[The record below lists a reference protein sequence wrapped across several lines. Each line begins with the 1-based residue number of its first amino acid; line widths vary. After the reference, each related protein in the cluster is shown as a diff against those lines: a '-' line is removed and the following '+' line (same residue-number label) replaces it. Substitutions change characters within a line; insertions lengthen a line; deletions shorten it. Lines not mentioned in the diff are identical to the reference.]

1 MNIKIGDLLFEENNS
16 NEIHDVFEKNI
27 LSEADDDS
35 VNLNKKDLTIVAKK
49 VCGLMGSAF
58 PNTEKVF
65 SGEMAMDQI
74 LGGLKKLEKRKI
86 SGGFEVN
93 FFNLKGVK
101 GNPDETPP
109 ISQADLKIY
118 GELGFAIFEVSAK
131 GQEIEGENAQ
141 GQNIVEYFAIPI
153 PGFTSKE
160 EDPDFKKQVLF
171 HKMVF
176 NLDLGDIGK
185 DQEIIEIRHV
195 GIGNEFKQVHV
206 VEKGTAIEDL
216 RTALRGKNYSKITT
230 FLKKSNQGNAISV
243 VSDQGSSGSDNDS
256 GEVTPD
262 STQQTDSKE
271 IAAGVRES
279 YLHNHR
285 LTDLLFEKKSLK
297 KINTSQ
303 KKNLVENYFNVD
315 YTSLNNYEKRDFLYF
330 SNILLEVDRK
340 NILLEAKPKAL
351 QKAQER
357 GKQAQDA
364 GLDYNGHPV
373 ASAVGEIPK
382 TEKDKKSWLSKFAKV
397 VPKLKDKAVTGLKD
411 WIFKSGLDKDVVAAA
426 EKTLGQSGF
435 VKGQEEF
442 LAKDDVKDISG
453 EFSGT
458 KAVVKAKEEDSEEGD
473 VEGEDLKKDED
484 QDETQEDSLSSSN
497 VPEDIKKK
505 ILEELTN
512 KIEDKKLLSFYQNES
527 SLNSF
532 IDETLKKVAD
542 YKSVLSKVD
551 VAKKLEELKARKD
564 WEEATQEDRS
574 KAEEIAKG
582 IIDGN
587 SEFNKQLD
595 SYVSGLNKL
604 KSTKAESDS
613 SYINSL
619 AEANFN
625 AANNAVEFEEKNK
638 SKIKEVYKYVA
649 IISSR
654 EQKIK
659 AACALQTATEICMT
673 VHAELNKPPKELVSA
688 VSNMEKLSKGD
699 ESGQSEN
706 AGAASRVDQA
716 LGGLE
721 GISYEEISAMLM
733 GDAKAESRRIK
744 NKNLLLEDKKV
755 QKNLV
760 KIGDKIA
767 VDSNGKINVSTI
779 KSVYKSLDDNKNYKK
794 IKDAFYK
801 KFKSQLGK
809 DISKATDDEIQEQLI
824 DFLDS
829 LNKGV
834 GTPNTRGAAKT
845 GTAGGVQG
853 QSIIKR
859 IFSNFGK
866 KLLWGSIVL
875 AAIGIVDHFYGWQV
889 MSRILD
895 AGKLWVQGST
905 AINVTGMTPAGPPP
919 TLFGALVSQFPS
931 LGNIGGLFTKV
942 GTGIASI
949 WTAFVGPSAT
959 TTVAISPAMPAVAV
973 PGSWGALGAVGT
985 FLASWAAAPF
995 AATTWVGFMASALPW
1010 CTWLFV
1016 QIGALFLTA
1025 AGAATWLVGFFAGL
1039 SGFAQGAAWMAK
1051 GKGILISAKA
1061 LFMAPPLAIGVGTVI
1076 LLAVAWRWWS
1086 KRKNK
1091 NGEISDL
1098 KLGKVLKIYILAA
1111 ATNKSYKD
1119 IVTILGMNPA
1129 EYMAELTKTILPD
1142 DDEMQ
1147 IIIDA
1152 LDTSELNKIPKNKET
1167 FKATI
1172 KAYKKAIKSL
1182 GKNKKIKGS
1191 TIGLLEE
1198 LEDSLRKDL
1207 LLLSSGTISEEEF
1220 TEYYSNNSIKQMAM
1234 SYLSGNREHIAI
1246 SDVNKNL
1253 LIDDKES
1260 LLASLQSSRN
1270 KTITSLN
1277 PLGNFDPSDDPI
1289 FYIASQIA
1297 SAKKGKKLSIKYN
1310 IAKMIKKFPDKI
1322 SDDQIDIN
1330 KIISALSQSN
1340 ANIAANDVK
1349 QFKSKGFLEK
1359 ITLSSKQGQKE
1370 YAEKYLTYI
1379 HKNLLR
1385 GIEGCIDQSVFN
1397 ESLKKKSNLLL
1408 EINNFNSKN
1417 YREFKKQLLTEK
1429 FFSTSWSW
1437 KGVTDGLGVGAGVG
1451 AVLGSGLHAAGV
1463 AKLAGTGVL
1472 AKLGLTSAALS
1483 IGVTTCL
1490 AILAGVMVVK
1500 IGGKLI
1506 DLFQDARFEGNL
1518 NPYSDKRY
1526 IEAITPHIKNIVKLQ
1541 IGISY
1546 AKVLLQ
1552 HKEALKKV
1560 GVEIEGEDHP
1570 MFADQMKEIK
1580 SQVQVAELK
1589 KNLSEEGESL
1599 YVSIRELGYY
1609 VRNAN
1614 QDPGI
1619 GDFIPDNHLNKFID
1633 DICLKSGAPLEPIF
1647 KALKDEK
1654 AKGEKDSIQAGVN
1667 EGFVYKE
1674 GLDFLLEQDD
1684 KKRSIKIPLNETFSN
1699 IKKVS
1704 KGFLYSNID
1713 LNGLVNQEIIKIVE
1727 PHFNKGFWQKFNL
1740 SQKYKQ
1746 KRGGGVEQFMYKKV
1760 TEAMSE
1766 VTGLDPKRCMSII
1779 QNKKSRTSEKRKEDI
1794 GSNLELSHR
1803 DLLVHNAGLG
1813 VLLESSLLTESD
1825 KLNYVEKLSSGNY
1838 KYYYTSDIPG
1848 PNKFTELV
1856 VDPSTGKQVGGLVRS
1871 ATDTSASLP
1880 ASGNLGAKPAVQ
1892 ALTKKMNATYQKV
1905 NLKPSDPL
1913 EALGQQLGLVEPKT
1927 GIGLKSGIEGLDLKG
1942 TGVPA
1947 KQLTWLDYLP
1957 KVDATVM
1964 KYFGAVSG
1972 TYLALNVLD
1981 GFLAAPISERTLVPL
1996 ISDIDWARLV
2006 SATYATQIVY
2016 LLESN
2021 KDKFSEMG
2029 IEITGSLPDQA
2040 RKMMSGAK
2048 DAMGAGGEATGNL
2061 GVLSGAALNRLKK
2074 QKKGKEVT
2082 EADLAKVIEAD
2093 IRKLIYAYHKSYR
2106 TETYENIQQAIGDN
2120 KTAKG
2125 YKKAKSKKTWK
2136 TNIGLA
2142 GLGLGAALLTGGASL
2157 VPSVVASLGMPAMLG
2172 GGLVYA
2178 NRLSDFENDQMLS
2191 GDESAEAERSAMNSM
2206 LKDDIK
2212 ALTTLIIDISKEA
2225 KGINES
2231 LKNVD
2236 SSLKLARLLFE
2247 AVSDSRVDVK
2257 KVISKLKSSA
2267 ILVYDGS
2274 IKRGTEDYKSAESYT
2289 IDIVCSMLESI
2300 CDIDVIGAD
2309 RYRNPEVVVQN
2320 MAQSVVNADAP
2331 QGEPAISPAI
2341 SPAAAIAS
2349 GQPVPQM
2356 DKPVNPAQFM
2366 GMMNQMGGP
2375 MMMMMM
2381 PMMMMSMMPMMMM
2394 QGQQQQ
2400 GFDFAKFFE
2409 QMSKGQMTTGQAV
2422 DQVSKAID
2430 ELPEDKRTV
2439 SSAAK
2444 SASGKPDKT
2453 VKTGDDFKDAFE
2465 KVLKDNIASL
2475 PKVNKGKVVT
2485 LLKAV
2490 QGLESILRTSNVNG
2504 ILKLTPKAQK
2514 IFSGSEASRLKQFNN
2529 EFILGRLNVVEDDV
2543 DLKYKARGIHKINN
2557 ELFPA
2562 LASMVTVDNAK
2573 LKSSLAENTG
2583 PEIILAKQYIDF
2595 VLKDLYLKKVSNKVF
2610 DLGIMNKDIID
2621 GFKTSLKRA
2630 HHWLSMD
2637 DKNKQFLVKFKSPFA
2652 TSEIKVES
2660 RTSRKTIIKRKSNIN
2675 VISEDYL
2682 MGDLSS
2688 LLFEESI
2695 VVENNTRKTNKK
2707 NEISNSNINLR
2718 KEWLKIWDI

>member
-16 NEIHDVFEKNI
+16 NEIHDVFKKNM
-27 LSEADDDS
+27 LLEAGDDS
-35 VNLNKKDLTIVAKK
+35 VNLNKKDLSIVAKK

-58 PNTEKVF
+58 PDTEKVF
-65 SGEMAMDQI
+65 SGEMKKDQI

-86 SGGFEVN
+86 SGGWEVN

-101 GNPDETPP
+101 GNPEETPP
-109 ISQADLKIY
+109 ISQADLMIY
-118 GELGFAIFEVSAK
+118 GELGFAMFEVSAK

-141 GQNIVEYFAIPI
+141 GENIVEYFAIPI

-160 EDPDFKKQVLF
+160 EDSDFKKQVLF

-176 NLDLGDIGK
+176 NLDLGAIDK

-195 GIGNEFKQVHV
+195 GLGNEFKQVHV
-206 VEKGTAIEDL
+206 VEKGKSIEDL
-216 RTALRGKNYSKITT
+216 RTALRGKNYSKIAG
-230 FLKKSNQGNAISV
+230 FLKKSNQGNAKSV
-243 VSDQGSSGSDNDS
+243 VSDNSSSPDSDDDS
-256 GEVTPD
+256 VEATPD
-262 STQQTDSKE
+262 STQQTDSKD

-285 LTDLLFEKKSLK
+285 LSDLLFEKKSLK
-297 KINTSQ
+297 KLNTRQ
-303 KKNLVENYFNVD
+303 KKNIVENYFNVD
-315 YTSLNNYEKRDFLYF
+315 YTALNNYDKRDFLYF

-340 NILLEAKPKAL
+340 NILLEATPKQL

-364 GLDYNGHPV
+364 GTGDYYGHPI
-373 ASAVGEIPK
+373 AKSVGEIPK
-382 TEKDKKSWLSKFAKV
+382 SKKDKKSWLSKFAKV

-411 WIFKSGLDKDVVAAA
+411 WIMGSGLDDDVVSAA
-426 EKTLGQSGF
+426 EKAMGQAGF
-435 VKGQEEF
+435 IKGQEEF
-442 LAKDDVKDISG
+442 LARDDVKDISG

-458 KAVVKAKEEDSEEGD
+458 KAVVKDKEEDSEEGD
-473 VEGEDLKKDED
+473 IEGEDLKKDED
-484 QDETQEDSLSSSN
+484 QDEDQDDSLSSSN
-497 VPEDIKKK
+497 VPEAIKKK

-512 KIEDKKLLSFYQNES
+512 NIQDKKILSFYQNES

-542 YKSVLSKVD
+542 YKNVLSKVD

-574 KAEEIAKG
+574 KAEEIVKG

-587 SEFNKQLD
+587 SAFNKELD

-604 KSTKAESDS
+604 KSTNAESDTT
-613 SYINSL
+613 YINKL
-619 AEANFN
+619 VEANFK
-625 AANNAVEFEEKNK
+625 AGIKIFKKDKHAE
-638 SKIKEVYKYVA
+638 IKEVYKYIA
-649 IISSR
+649 ILSAR

-659 AACALQTATEICMT
+659 AACALQSAAEISIS
-673 VHAELNKPPKELVSA
+673 VHAELNKPPKELVST
-688 VSNMEKLSKGD
+688 VSNIEKLSKGD
-699 ESGQSEN
+699 ESGKPEN

-716 LGGLE
+716 LGGLD
-721 GISYEEISAMLM
+721 GISYEEISAMLI

-760 KIGDKIA
+760 KIGNKIA

-845 GTAGGVQG
+845 GTAGGGHG

-866 KLLWGSIVL
+866 KLLWGSI
-875 AAIGIVDHFYGWQV
+875 IGAGLIVISDLFFGTNIIVGLLQIGNYIINEYTSVSLTSAGLTFSGV
-889 MSRILD
+889 FAKIL
-895 AGKLWVQGST
+895 ST
-905 AINVTGMTPAGPPP
+905 
-919 TLFGALVSQFPS
+919 FPS
-931 LGNIGGLFTKV
+931 LGTIGSLFSGLSIGGLWASL
-942 GTGIASI
+942 TGS
-949 WTAFVGPSAT
+949 TAG
-959 TTVAISPAMPAVAV
+959 VA
-973 PGSWGALGAVGT
+973 PGSMGALGTAGT

-995 AATTWVGFMASALPW
+995 AATSWAMFMGTAFPL

-1025 AGAATWLVGFFAGL
+1025 AGAAKWLVGFFAGL
-1039 SGFAQGAAWMAK
+1039 SGFAKGAAWMAQ
-1051 GKGILISAKA
+1051 GKSILTFAKVK
-1061 LFMAPPLAIGVGTVI
+1061 LFMYPPLAIGVGTVI
-1076 LLAVAWRWWS
+1076 LLAIAWRWWS
-1086 KRKNK
+1086 KRKK
-1091 NGEISDL
+1091 KKGEISDL
-1098 KLGKVLKIYILAA
+1098 KLGEVLKIYILAA
-1111 ATNKSYKD
+1111 ATNKSYED
-1119 IVTILGMNPA
+1119 IVRILGMNPA

-1152 LDTSELNKIPKNKET
+1152 LDIKSLNKIPKDKAT
-1167 FKATI
+1167 FKDTI
-1172 KAYKKAIKSL
+1172 KAYKKVIEKL
-1182 GKNKKIKGS
+1182 EKNKQIKGS

-1234 SYLSGNREHIAI
+1234 SYLNGSREHITI

-1289 FYIASQIA
+1289 FYIVSQIA

-1310 IAKMIKKFPDKI
+1310 IADMIKKFPDKI
-1322 SDDQIDIN
+1322 SDDQIDID
-1330 KIISALSQSN
+1330 KIVSALSQSN
-1340 ANIAANDVK
+1340 AHIAANDIK
-1349 QFKSKGFLEK
+1349 QFKEKGFLEK
-1359 ITLSSKQGQKE
+1359 ITLSSKEGQKE

-1417 YREFKKQLLTEK
+1417 YREFKKQLLTEGRYLNE
-1429 FFSTSWSW
+1429 WSW
-1437 KGVTDGLGVGAGVG
+1437 KGVTNGLGIGAGVG
-1451 AVLGSGLHAAGV
+1451 AALGTGLHAAGV

-1472 AKLGLTSAALS
+1472 AKLGLTSAVLS
-1483 IGVTTCL
+1483 VGVTVCL
-1490 AILAGVMVVK
+1490 GILAGVMVIK

-1506 DLFQDARFEGNL
+1506 DLFQDARFEGNF
-1518 NPYSDKRY
+1518 NPYSDKKY

-1546 AKVLLQ
+1546 AKILLQ

-1560 GVEIEGEDHP
+1560 GVEIVGEDHP

-1580 SQVQVAELK
+1580 SQVQVSELK
-1589 KNLSEEGESL
+1589 KNLSEEGEDL
-1599 YVSIRELGYY
+1599 YVSIRELGFYI
-1609 VRNAN
+1609 RNAN

-1633 DICLKSGAPLEPIF
+1633 DICFKSGAPLEAIF

-1654 AKGEKDSIQAGVN
+1654 DKGGKENIQAGVN

-1674 GLDFLLEQDD
+1674 GLGFLLEQDET
-1684 KKRSIKIPLNETFSN
+1684 KRSVKISLNEAFSE

-1704 KGFLYSNID
+1704 KGFVYSNID

-1740 SQKYKQ
+1740 SQKFKQ
-1746 KRGGGVEQFMYKKV
+1746 QRGGGATKFMYQKV
-1760 TEAMSE
+1760 TDAMSE
-1766 VTGLDPKRCMSII
+1766 VTGMDPKRCMSII
-1779 QNKKSRTSEKRKEDI
+1779 QNKQSRTSEKRKQDI
-1794 GSNLELSHR
+1794 GSGLELSHR
-1803 DLLVHNAGLG
+1803 DFLVHNAGLG

-1825 KLNYVEKLSSGNY
+1825 KLNYVEKLSNGNY
-1838 KYYYTSDIPG
+1838 KYYYTSDISG

-1856 VDPSTGKQVGGLVRS
+1856 VDPSTGKQVGSLVRS

-1880 ASGNLGAKPAVQ
+1880 ASGNIGAKPATQ
-1892 ALTKKMNATYQKV
+1892 ALTKKINATYTKT
-1905 NLKPSDPL
+1905 PDL
-1913 EALGQQLGLVEPKT
+1913 EYILNPEAPAYKLN
-1927 GIGLKSGIEGLDLKG
+1927 SGIKGLDLKG

-1947 KQLTWLDYLP
+1947 KKLTWLDYLP
-1957 KVDATVM
+1957 KVDPTVM
-1964 KYFGAVSG
+1964 KYFGAVS
-1972 TYLALNVLD
+1972 TSYLALNIFD

-2016 LLESN
+2016 LLEAN
-2021 KDKFSEMG
+2021 RDRFSEMG
-2029 IEITGSLPDQA
+2029 IEITGSLPAKA
-2040 RKMMSGAK
+2040 REMMSSAK

-2082 EADLAKVIEAD
+2082 EADLARVIEAD

-2120 KTAKG
+2120 KTSKG
-2125 YKKAKSKKTWK
+2125 LKKAKSSKNWK
-2136 TNIGLA
+2136 TGLGLV
-2142 GLGLGAALLTGGASL
+2142 GLGLGAAAITGITGGAAL
-2157 VPSVVASLGMPAMLG
+2157 LGLPAMITG
-2172 GGLVYA
+2172 GGVYA
-2178 NRLSDFENDQMLS
+2178 NRLSDFENDQRLS
-2191 GDESAEAERSAMNSM
+2191 GDESAEAERSAINSM

-2231 LKNVD
+2231 LKNINN
-2236 SSLKLARLLFE
+2236 SLKLARLLFE
-2247 AVSDSRVDVK
+2247 AASDSRVDVK

-2267 ILVYDGS
+2267 ILAYDGS
-2274 IKRGTEDYKSAESYT
+2274 IRRGTEEYKSAESYT
-2289 IDIVCSMLESI
+2289 IDIVCSMLDSI
-2300 CDIDVIGAD
+2300 CGIDVVGAD
-2309 RYRNPEVVVQN
+2309 KYRNPEVFVQN
-2320 MAQSVVNADAP
+2320 IAQSVVNADAP
-2331 QGEPAISPAI
+2331 QGEPAISPTI
-2341 SPAAAIAS
+2341 SPAAAIAA

-2356 DKPVNPAQFM
+2356 DKPINPAQFM

-2381 PMMMMSMMPMMMM
+2381 PMMMMSMMPMMM
-2394 QGQQQQ
+2394 QGKQQQ

-2409 QMSKGQMTTGQAV
+2409 QMSKGQLTTGQAV
-2422 DQVSKAID
+2422 KQVSDAID
-2430 ELPEDKRTV
+2430 ELPEEQRTV
-2439 SSAAK
+2439 SSAAQT
-2444 SASGKPDKT
+2444 ASGDSGSQT
-2453 VKTGDDFKDAFE
+2453 TTHTGDDFASAFE
-2465 KVLKDNIASL
+2465 EVMRTMDASKPTLSKESVIEIFRGIQVIPTIINSANVDGCLTITPRGNNLFTSTSRNRSGNARSENRRLTTFNEQVISGYFNVTENKDEETQDASRIAEVLFNSL
-2475 PKVNKGKVVT
+2475 FSGGRSIIRGQN
-2485 LLKAV
+2485 
-2490 QGLESILRTSNVNG
+2490 QGLQRKNNNTA
-2504 ILKLTPKAQK
+2504 LTPDE
-2514 IFSGSEASRLKQFNN
+2514 FSQFQQS
-2529 EFILGRLNVVEDDV
+2529 I
-2543 DLKYKARGIHKINN
+2543 
-2557 ELFPA
+2557 A
-2562 LASMVTVDNAK
+2562 LIIR
-2573 LKSSLAENTG
+2573 EN
-2583 PEIILAKQYIDF
+2583 IVFRI
-2595 VLKDLYLKKVSNKVF
+2595 VNKVF
-2610 DLGIMNKDIID
+2610 KSDLEESAAQIDQLSSRYSSLFGNSTLEAYVKDLHS
-2621 GFKTSLKRA
+2621 GFENIKLKEN
-2630 HHWLSMD
+2630 
-2637 DKNKQFLVKFKSPFA
+2637 KNKRNRL
-2652 TSEIKVES
+2652 I
-2660 RTSRKTIIKRKSNIN
+2660 RKTKNRKDLMN
-2675 VISEDYL
+2675 EDYL

-2688 LLFEESI
+2688 LLFENSI
-2695 VVENNTRKTNKK
+2695 VVESKSRKTSKK